1 MLSQLTKPSDYGRF
15 MRNASAIL
23 GFDARGELAKISCPA
38 LIIGGSD
45 DNTVGNEASGELNTG
60 IPGSEL
66 YVYEGLGHGA
76 YEEAGDFY
84 ERVMEYCSR

>member
-23 GFDARGELAKISCPA
+23 GFDAR
-38 LIIGGSD
+38 
-45 DNTVGNEASGELNTG
+45 
-60 IPGSEL
+60 SEL